1 MLEIEHSKKHLHQ
14 NPQKRARGRCMGK
27 HLVCTLKRGL
37 SFCRRTFEGLTVQR
51 SVEKGAVVQLHFPL
65 FKGLPS
71 QTGTHYQFFLSFYMD
86 EIGKNISTGTNGE
99 NNAVFQ
105 ESKKD
110 NNGQ

>member
-1 MLEIEHSKKHLHQ
+1 
-14 NPQKRARGRCMGK
+14 MGK
-27 HLVCTLKRGL
+27 HLVFTLKRGL

-51 SVEKGAVVQLHFPL
+51 SVEKEAVVQLHFPL
-65 FKGLPS
+65 FKGLPF
-71 QTGTHYQFFLSFYMD
+71 QTGTHYQFFLSFYMDYMD

>member
-71 QTGTHYQFFLSFYMD
+71 QTGTHYQFFCLFTWMKL
-86 EIGKNISTGTNGE
+86 EKI
-99 NNAVFQ
+99 
-105 ESKKD
+105 
-110 NNGQ
+110 